1 MLGKDVLVIVPTRGR
16 PDASV
21 EFHKEFLQKS
31 MISDLMF
38 AIDEDDADSYPRIDD
53 VLYEVNP
60 RMGMNGTLNYVATK
74 YADKY
79 KYIAFMGDDH
89 RVRTFGWDLV
99 MAERIG
105 SLGVA
110 YGNDLIQG
118 QALPTSVMMSSK
130 IIKAIG
136 YMAPPK
142 QKHMYLDNFWLDLG
156 TRLNAIHYL
165 EDVIIEHLHFSVG
178 KSDMDS
184 SYQETNDSAIYNAD
198 KVAYDE
204 YLSTQ
209 MDIDIDKI
217 LKFVRLSD
225 MGM

>member
-1 MLGKDVLVIVPTRGR
+1 
-16 PDASV
+16 
-21 EFHKEFLQKS
+21 

-38 AIDEDDADSYPRIDD
+38 AIDEDDADSYPRIDG

-209 MDIDIDKI
+209 MDIDIEKI
-217 LKFVRLSD
+217 LKCVND
-225 MGM
+225 

>member
-1 MLGKDVLVIVPTRGR
+1 
-16 PDASV
+16 
-21 EFHKEFLQKS
+21 

-38 AIDEDDADSYPRIDD
+38 AIDEDDADSYPRIDG

-60 RMGMNGTLNYVATK
+60 RMGMNGTLNYVANK
-74 YADKY
+74 YANSY
-79 KYIAFMGDDH
+79 KYIVFMGDDH

-99 MAERIG
+99 MAEKIG

-118 QALPTSVMMSSK
+118 QALPTAVMMSSK

-184 SYQETNDSAIYNAD
+184 GYQETNDSAIYNAD

-209 MDIDIDKI
+209 MDIDIEKI
-217 LKFVRLSD
+217 LKCVND
-225 MGM
+225 

>member
-1 MLGKDVLVIVPTRGR
+1 VLGKDVLVIVPTRGR

-21 EFHKEFLQKS
+21 EFHKEFLAKS

-38 AIDEDDADSYPRIDD
+38 AIDEDDADSYSRIEG

-89 RVRTFGWDLV
+89 RVRTFGWDIV
-99 MAERIG
+99 MTEKMG

-118 QALPTSVMMSSK
+118 QALPTAVLMSSN

-209 MDIDIDKI
+209 MDIDLDKI
-217 LKFVRLSD
+217 LRCVND
-225 MGM
+225 

>member
-31 MISDLMF
+31 MISDLIF
-38 AIDEDDADSYPRIDD
+38 AIDEDDADRYPRIDGI
-53 VLYEVNP
+53 LYEVNP

-89 RVRTFGWDLV
+89 RVRTFAWDLI
-99 MAERIG
+99 MAEKIG
-105 SLGVA
+105 GLGVA

-130 IIKAIG
+130 IINAIG

-217 LKFVRLSD
+217 LKCVN
-225 MGM
+225 G

>member
-16 PDASV
+16 PDASI
-21 EFHKEFLQKS
+21 EFHKEFLAKS

-38 AIDEDDADSYPRIDD
+38 AIDEDDADSYPRIDG

-89 RVRTFGWDLV
+89 RIRTFGWDIV
-99 MAERIG
+99 MTEKIG

-118 QALPTSVMMSSK
+118 QALPTAVLMSSN
-130 IIKAIG
+130 IINAIG

-156 TRLNAIHYL
+156 TKLNAIHYL

-209 MDIDIDKI
+209 MDVDIEKI
-217 LKFVRLSD
+217 LKCVND
-225 MGM
+225 

>member
-1 MLGKDVLVIVPTRGR
+1 MNKDVLVIVPTRGR
-16 PDASV
+16 PDSSV
-21 EFHKEFLQKS
+21 EFHKEFLAKS

-38 AIDEDDADSYPRIDD
+38 AIDEDDADSYPRIDG

-74 YADKY
+74 YADEY

-89 RVRTFGWDLV
+89 RIRTFGWDIV
-99 MAERIG
+99 MTEKIG

-118 QALPTSVMMSSK
+118 QALPTAVIMSSK
-130 IIKAIG
+130 IVKAIG

-204 YLSTQ
+204 YLLTQ
-209 MDIDIDKI
+209 MDIDLDKI
-217 LKFVRLSD
+217 LKCVND
-225 MGM
+225 

>member
-16 PDASV
+16 PDSSL
-21 EFHKEFLQKS
+21 EFHKEFLAKS

-38 AIDEDDADSYPRIDD
+38 AIDEDDADSYPRIDG

-217 LKFVRLSD
+217 LKCVN
-225 MGM
+225 G

>member
-16 PDASV
+16 PDSSV
-21 EFHKEFLQKS
+21 EFHKEFLAKS

-38 AIDEDDADSYPRIDD
+38 AIDDDDADSYPRIDG

-89 RVRTFGWDLV
+89 RIRTFGWDIV
-99 MAERIG
+99 MTEKIG

-118 QALPTSVMMSSK
+118 QALPTAAIMSSN
-130 IIKAIG
+130 IINAIG

-209 MDIDIDKI
+209 MDIDLDKI
-217 LKFVRLSD
+217 LRCVND
-225 MGM
+225 

>member
-1 MLGKDVLVIVPTRGR
+1 VLGKDVLVIVPTRGR
-16 PDASV
+16 PDSSV

-38 AIDEDDADSYPRIDD
+38 AIDEDDADSYPRIDG

-60 RMGMNGTLNYVATK
+60 RMGMNGTLNHVATK
-74 YADKY
+74 YTDKY

-217 LKFVRLSD
+217 LKCVND
-225 MGM
+225 

>member
-1 MLGKDVLVIVPTRGR
+1 VLGKDVLVIVPTRGR

-38 AIDEDDADSYPRIDD
+38 AIDEDDADSYPRIDG

-217 LKFVRLSD
+217 LKCVND
-225 MGM
+225 

>member
-16 PDASV
+16 PDSSV

-38 AIDEDDADSYPRIDD
+38 AIDEDDADSYPRIDG

-204 YLSTQ
+204 YLLTQ

-217 LKFVRLSD
+217 LKCVN
-225 MGM
+225 G

>member
-1 MLGKDVLVIVPTRGR
+1 MTGKDVLVIVPTRGR
-16 PDASV
+16 PDASI
-21 EFHKEFLQKS
+21 EFHKEFLAKS

-38 AIDEDDADSYPRIDD
+38 AIDEDDADNYPRIDG

-60 RMGMNGTLNYVATK
+60 RMGMNGTLNHVATK

-89 RVRTFGWDLV
+89 RIRTFGWDIV
-99 MAERIG
+99 MTEKMG

-118 QALPTSVMMSSK
+118 QALPTAVLMSSN

-209 MDIDIDKI
+209 MDIDLDKI
-217 LKFVRLSD
+217 LKCVKD
-225 MGM
+225 

>member
-16 PDASV
+16 PDSSV

-38 AIDEDDADSYPRIDD
+38 AIDEDDADSYPRIDG

-209 MDIDIDKI
+209 MDIDIEKI
-217 LKFVRLSD
+217 LKCVND
-225 MGM
+225 

>member
-1 MLGKDVLVIVPTRGR
+1 VTGKDVLVIVPTRGR
-16 PDASV
+16 PDASI
-21 EFHKEFLQKS
+21 EFHKEFLAKS

-38 AIDEDDADSYPRIDD
+38 AIDEDDADNYPRIDG

-60 RMGMNGTLNYVATK
+60 RMGMNGTLNHAATK
-74 YADKY
+74 YADSY
-79 KYIAFMGDDH
+79 KYIVFMGDDH
-89 RVRTFGWDLV
+89 RIRTFGWDIV
-99 MAERIG
+99 MTEKIG
-105 SLGVA
+105 SLGIA

-118 QALPTSVMMSSK
+118 QALPTAVLMSSN

-209 MDIDIDKI
+209 MDIDLDKI
-217 LKFVRLSD
+217 LKCVND
-225 MGM
+225 

>member
-21 EFHKEFLQKS
+21 EFHKEFLAKS

-38 AIDEDDADSYPRIDD
+38 AIDEDDADSYSRIEG

-89 RVRTFGWDLV
+89 RVRTFGWDIV
-99 MAERIG
+99 MTEKMG

-118 QALPTSVMMSSK
+118 QALPTAVLMSSN

-209 MDIDIDKI
+209 MDIDLDKI
-217 LKFVRLSD
+217 LRCVND
-225 MGM
+225 

>member
-38 AIDEDDADSYPRIDD
+38 AIDEDDADSYPRIDG

-60 RMGMNGTLNYVATK
+60 RMGMNGTLNYVANK
-74 YADKY
+74 YANSY
-79 KYIAFMGDDH
+79 KYIVFMGDDH

-99 MAERIG
+99 MAEKIG

-118 QALPTSVMMSSK
+118 QALPTAVMMSSK

-184 SYQETNDSAIYNAD
+184 GYQETNDSAIYNAD

-209 MDIDIDKI
+209 MDIDIEKI
-217 LKFVRLSD
+217 LKCVND
-225 MGM
+225 

>member
-1 MLGKDVLVIVPTRGR
+1 VLGKDVLVIVPTRGR

-21 EFHKEFLQKS
+21 EFHKEFLAKS

-38 AIDEDDADSYPRIDD
+38 AIDEDDADSYPRIDG

-74 YADKY
+74 YADEY

-89 RVRTFGWDLV
+89 RIRTFGWDIV
-99 MAERIG
+99 MTEKIG

-118 QALPTSVMMSSK
+118 QALPTAVIMSSK

-204 YLSTQ
+204 YLLTQ
-209 MDIDIDKI
+209 MDIDLDKI
-217 LKFVRLSD
+217 LKCVND
-225 MGM
+225 

>member
-1 MLGKDVLVIVPTRGR
+1 VLGKDVLVIVPTRGR
-16 PDASV
+16 PDSSV

-38 AIDEDDADSYPRIDD
+38 AIDEDDADSYPRIDG

-209 MDIDIDKI
+209 MDIDIEKI
-217 LKFVRLSD
+217 LKCVND
-225 MGM
+225 

>member
-1 MLGKDVLVIVPTRGR
+1 
-16 PDASV
+16 
-21 EFHKEFLQKS
+21 

-38 AIDEDDADSYPRIDD
+38 AIDEDDADSYPRIDG

-89 RVRTFGWDLV
+89 RIRTFGWDIV
-99 MAERIG
+99 MTEKIG

-118 QALPTSVMMSSK
+118 QALPTAVLMSSK

-217 LKFVRLSD
+217 LRCVND
-225 MGM
+225 

>member
-21 EFHKEFLQKS
+21 EFHKEFLAKS

-38 AIDEDDADSYPRIDD
+38 AIDEDDADSYSRIEG

-89 RVRTFGWDLV
+89 RVRTFGWDIV
-99 MAERIG
+99 MTEKIG

-118 QALPTSVMMSSK
+118 QALPTAVLMSSN

-209 MDIDIDKI
+209 MDIDLDKI
-217 LKFVRLSD
+217 LRCVND
-225 MGM
+225 

>member
-1 MLGKDVLVIVPTRGR
+1 MTGKDVLVIVPTRGR
-16 PDASV
+16 PDASI
-21 EFHKEFLQKS
+21 EFHKEFLAKS

-38 AIDEDDADSYPRIDD
+38 AIDEDDADNYPRIDG

-60 RMGMNGTLNYVATK
+60 RMGMNGTLNHAATK
-74 YADKY
+74 YADSY
-79 KYIAFMGDDH
+79 KYIVFMGDDH
-89 RVRTFGWDLV
+89 RIRTFGWDIV
-99 MAERIG
+99 MTEKIG
-105 SLGVA
+105 SLGIA

-217 LKFVRLSD
+217 LKCVND
-225 MGM
+225 

>member
-16 PDASV
+16 PDSSV
-21 EFHKEFLQKS
+21 EFHKEFLAKS

-38 AIDEDDADSYPRIDD
+38 AIDEDDADSYPRIDG
-53 VLYEVNP
+53 VLYEINP

-118 QALPTSVMMSSK
+118 QALPTAVLMSSN

-156 TRLNAIHYL
+156 TKLNAIHYL

-217 LKFVRLSD
+217 LKCVND
-225 MGM
+225 